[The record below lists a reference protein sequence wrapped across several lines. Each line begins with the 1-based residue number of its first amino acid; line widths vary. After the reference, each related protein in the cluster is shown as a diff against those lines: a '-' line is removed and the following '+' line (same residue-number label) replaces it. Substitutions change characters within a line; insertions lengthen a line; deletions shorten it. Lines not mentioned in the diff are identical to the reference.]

1 MSSTSLRILFSI
13 ILSAL
18 ILQIPSKG
26 FSNGNFPKVLSC
38 VKGKSDDF
46 TLHLVTLI
54 EQNDKGTGEAFVD
67 DRLFKLVQDDGIWL
81 GTSIKGTEFL
91 ILEEDKIKII
101 SGKTHWEGLCFR
113 SDNALTPLV
122 KTVSRPLS
130 IKIEN
135 LTKELHKLKSEL
147 ALIEIE
153 NSKLIDKIEEN
164 ISDEQTSQEKIEL
177 FLENGMTS
185 NAIVNKINS
194 TENLSGYIASVPE
207 EGSLA
212 TGKLFFKK
220 GEDREKVLSKIMLLQ
235 RANLGRAW
243 LMRSTHTKLKSPRE
257 LLILASILEKETG
270 NDSEKQLISS
280 VFHNRLSKG
289 MKLQADPTVLY
300 GLTMGKDVI
309 ARSPTK
315 KEIKEKSPYN
325 TYIIKGL
332 PIAPISNPSVA
343 SLFAAARPSKTEF
356 LFFVSNGN
364 GGHRFSKTY
373 DGHKQGIEIL
383 LTRKRE
389 QSKSTKSGAM
399 TYVTLP
405 PSKPVLLK

>member
-1 MSSTSLRILFSI
+1 MLRIFFSI
-13 ILSAL
+13 ILFFFIFYASTESFAD
-18 ILQIPSKG
+18 K
-26 FSNGNFPKVLSC
+26 FPKVLSC
-38 VKGKSDDF
+38 VKGESDDF

-54 EQNDKGTGEAFVD
+54 EQNKNGTGEAFVD
-67 DRLFKLVQDDGIWL
+67 DRPFKLVLDDGIWL
-81 GTSIKGTEFL
+81 GTSKKGTEFL
-91 ILEEDKIKII
+91 ILEDDKIKII
-101 SGKTHWEGLCFR
+101 SGKTNWDGVCFR
-113 SDNALTPLV
+113 SDDALTPLV

-130 IKIEN
+130 IKIES

-153 NSKLIDKIEEN
+153 NSKLIDKIEDN
-164 ISDEQTSQEKIEL
+164 ISEEENFPEKVEI
-177 FLENGMTS
+177 FLESGMTANS
-185 NAIVNKINS
+185 IVNKINS
-194 TENLSGYIASVPE
+194 TENLTGFIDFVPE

-212 TGKLFFKK
+212 TGKLFFKF
-220 GEDREKVLSKIMLLQ
+220 GESREKVLSKIMLLQ

-243 LMRSTHTKLKSPRE
+243 LMRSRNTILKSPRE

-315 KEIKEKSPYN
+315 AEIRDKNPYN
-325 TYIIKGL
+325 TYFVKGL

-373 DGHKQGIEIL
+373 DGHKKGIEIL
-383 LTRKRE
+383 LTRKKE
-389 QSKSTKSGAM
+389 QRKSTRTGAM
-399 TYVTLP
+399 TYITLP
-405 PSKPVLLK
+405 PGKPVLLK

>member
-1 MSSTSLRILFSI
+1 MSFAMLRILLSI
-13 ILSAL
+13 ILSVFA
-18 ILQIPSKG
+18 LQIPSE
-26 FSNGNFPKVLSC
+26 SYSESFPRVLSC
-38 VKGKSDDF
+38 IKGKSDDF

-54 EQNDKGTGEAFVD
+54 EQNEKGTGRAFVD
-67 DRLFKLVQDDGIWL
+67 DKLFKLVQDEGIWL
-81 GTSIKGTEFL
+81 GTSEKGTEFL
-91 ILEEDKIKII
+91 ILEDEKIKLIT
-101 SGKTHWEGLCFR
+101 GKTNWEGVCFR
-113 SDNALTPLV
+113 SDDALTPLV
-122 KTVSRPLS
+122 KTVSQPLS

-153 NSKLIDKIEEN
+153 NSKLIEKIENN
-164 ISDEQTSQEKIEL
+164 ISDNQIPQQKVEI
-177 FLENGMTS
+177 FLEDGMTS

-194 TENLSGYIASVPE
+194 TENLTGYIDFIPE

-212 TGKLFFKK
+212 TGKLFFKN
-220 GEDREKVLSKIMLLQ
+220 GESREKVLSKITLLQ

-243 LMRSTHTKLKSPRE
+243 LMRSRNTILKSPRE
-257 LLILASILEKETG
+257 LLILASILEKETR

-300 GLTMGKDVI
+300 GLTMGKNII

-315 KEIKEKSPYN
+315 AEIKEKTPYN
-325 TYIIKGL
+325 TYIVKGL

-373 DGHKQGIEIL
+373 DGHKEGIEIL

-389 QSKSTKSGAM
+389 QRKSTKSGAM

-405 PSKPVLLK
+405 PAKPVLLK

>member
-1 MSSTSLRILFSI
+1 MSFAMLRILLLT
-13 ILSAL
+13 ILPVFA
-18 ILQIPSKG
+18 LQIS
-26 FSNGNFPKVLSC
+26 SESYSESFPRVLSC
-38 VKGKSDDF
+38 IKGKSDDF

-54 EQNDKGTGEAFVD
+54 EQNEKGTGRAFVD

-81 GTSIKGTEFL
+81 GTSEKGTEFL
-91 ILEEDKIKII
+91 ILEDEKIKII
-101 SGKTHWEGLCFR
+101 SGKTNWEGVCFR
-113 SDNALTPLV
+113 SDDALTPLV
-122 KTVSRPLS
+122 KTVSQPLS
-130 IKIEN
+130 MKIEN

-153 NSKLIDKIEEN
+153 NSKLIEKIENN
-164 ISDEQTSQEKIEL
+164 ISDYQIPQQKVEI
-177 FLENGMTS
+177 FLEDGMTS
-185 NAIVNKINS
+185 DAIVKKINS
-194 TENLSGYIASVPE
+194 TENLTGYIDFVPE
-207 EGSLA
+207 EGNLA
-212 TGKLFFKK
+212 TGKLFFKN
-220 GEDREKVLSKIMLLQ
+220 GESREKILSKITLLQ

-243 LMRSTHTKLKSPRE
+243 LMRSRNTMLKSPRE
-257 LLILASILEKETG
+257 LLILASILEKETR

-280 VFHNRLSKG
+280 VFHNRLAKG

-300 GLTMGKDVI
+300 GLTMGKNII

-315 KEIKEKSPYN
+315 AEIKEKTPYN
-325 TYIIKGL
+325 TYIVKGL

-373 DGHKQGIEIL
+373 DGHKEGIEIL

-389 QSKSTKSGAM
+389 QRKSTKSGAI

-405 PSKPVLLK
+405 PAKPVLLK

>member
-1 MSSTSLRILFSI
+1 MLRVLFSI
-13 ILSAL
+13 LL
-18 ILQIPSKG
+18 IVFVLQAPNESFSKG
-26 FSNGNFPKVLSC
+26 IPKVLSC
-38 VKGKSDDF
+38 VKGQSDDF
-46 TLHLVTLI
+46 DLHLVTLI

-67 DRLFKLVQDDGIWL
+67 DRFFKLVLDEGIWL
-81 GTSIKGTEFL
+81 GTSKKGTEFL
-91 ILEEDKIKII
+91 ILEDDKIKIV
-101 SGKTHWEGLCFR
+101 SGKTVWEGVCFR
-113 SDNALTPLV
+113 SDDALAPLV
-122 KTVSRPLS
+122 KTVSQPLS

-153 NSKLIDKIEEN
+153 NSKLIEKIENN
-164 ISDEQTSQEKIEL
+164 ISHEQTKINKVEL

-185 NAIVNKINS
+185 DAIVKKINL
-194 TENLSGYIASVPE
+194 TANLTGYIDFVPE

-212 TGKLFFKK
+212 TGKLSLKF

-243 LMRSTHTKLKSPRE
+243 LMRSRNTILNSPRE

-280 VFHNRLSKG
+280 VFHNRLTKG

-315 KEIKEKSPYN
+315 AEIKEKNPYN
-325 TYIIKGL
+325 TYIVKGL
-332 PIAPISNPSVA
+332 PVAPISNPSVA
-343 SLFAAARPSKTEF
+343 SLFAAARPSKTDF

-373 DGHKQGIEIL
+373 DGHKEGIQIL
-383 LTRKRE
+383 LTRKKQQRE
-389 QSKSTKSGAM
+389 LTGSGAI
-399 TYVTLP
+399 TYVTMP
-405 PSKPVLLK
+405 PPKPVLLK

>member
-1 MSSTSLRILFSI
+1 MLRFFFSI
-13 ILSAL
+13 IL
-18 ILQIPSKG
+18 ILFVLQASTESFAEK
-26 FSNGNFPKVLSC
+26 FPKVLSC

-54 EQNDKGTGEAFVD
+54 EQNENGTGEAFVD
-67 DRLFKLVQDDGIWL
+67 DRSFKLVLDDGIWL
-81 GTSIKGTEFL
+81 GTSKKGTEFL
-91 ILEEDKIKII
+91 ILENDKIKII
-101 SGKTHWEGLCFR
+101 SGKTNWEGVCFR
-113 SDNALTPLV
+113 SDDALTPLV
-122 KTVSRPLS
+122 KTVSQPLS
-130 IKIEN
+130 IKIDS

-153 NSKLIDKIEEN
+153 NSKLI
-164 ISDEQTSQEKIEL
+164 EKIEDNISEEENFQEKVEI
-177 FLENGMTS
+177 FLESGMTANS
-185 NAIVNKINS
+185 IVNKINS
-194 TENLSGYIASVPE
+194 TENLTGYIDFVPE

-212 TGKLFFKK
+212 TGKLFFKF
-220 GEDREKVLSKIMLLQ
+220 GENREKVLSKIMLLQ

-243 LMRSTHTKLKSPRE
+243 LMRSRNTILKSPRE
-257 LLILASILEKETG
+257 LLILASILEKETR

-315 KEIKEKSPYN
+315 AEIKEKNPYN
-325 TYIIKGL
+325 TYIVKGL

-373 DGHKQGIEIL
+373 DGHKKGIEIL
-383 LTRKRE
+383 LTRKKE
-389 QSKSTKSGAM
+389 QRKSTKTGAM
-399 TYVTLP
+399 TYITLP
-405 PSKPVLLK
+405 PSKPILLK

>member
-1 MSSTSLRILFSI
+1 
-13 ILSAL
+13 
-18 ILQIPSKG
+18 
-26 FSNGNFPKVLSC
+26 
-38 VKGKSDDF
+38 
-46 TLHLVTLI
+46 
-54 EQNDKGTGEAFVD
+54 
-67 DRLFKLVQDDGIWL
+67 
-81 GTSIKGTEFL
+81 
-91 ILEEDKIKII
+91 
-101 SGKTHWEGLCFR
+101 
-113 SDNALTPLV
+113 LV
-122 KTVSRPLS
+122 KTVSQPLS

-153 NSKLIDKIEEN
+153 NSKLIEKIEEN
-164 ISDEQTSQEKIEL
+164 ISNEQTSQEKIEL

-185 NAIVNKINS
+185 NAIVNKINL
-194 TENLSGYIASVPE
+194 TENLSGYIDFIPE

-243 LMRSTHTKLKSPRE
+243 LMRSTDTQLKSPRE

-315 KEIKEKSPYN
+315 AEIKEKSPYN

-332 PIAPISNPSVA
+332 PISPISNPSVA

-389 QSKSTKSGAM
+389 QSKSTNSGAM